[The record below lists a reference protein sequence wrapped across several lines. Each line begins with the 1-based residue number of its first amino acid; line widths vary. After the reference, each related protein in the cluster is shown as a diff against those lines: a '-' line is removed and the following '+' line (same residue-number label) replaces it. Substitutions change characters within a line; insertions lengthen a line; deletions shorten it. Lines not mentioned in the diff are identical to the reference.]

1 MVLRVRLAETLVVDC
16 FVSLAVYTM
25 TAGPSNIRAYAV
37 ALRHEDMP
45 PSKETSNPC
54 SNTLRPRRRHTD
66 LRQPCAGSVREDTA
80 EQTAPTV
87 ALAPPLPRNHQVL
100 PSPSEAR
107 AHHDR
112 QTRAAPSTDLGACD
126 PPGTRRDTRRPSST
140 HAIPIEPVGGR
151 RDLRDRPQPSQLAI
165 PCRRLPRRHRLL
177 VWHLGLVESER
188 ARCSSVRGGRSG
200 SSVDTGSRRSMGTRS
215 LRPLGLSVSRGRLV
229 RA

>member
-1 MVLRVRLAETLVVDC
+1 
-16 FVSLAVYTM
+16 M
-25 TAGPSNIRAYAV
+25 TAATSNIPAYAV
-37 ALRHEDMP
+37 APRREDMP

-66 LRQPCAGSVREDTA
+66 LRQPCAGSVRKDTA

-87 ALAPPLPRNHQVL
+87 ALAPPLPRNHPLLQA
-100 PSPSEAR
+100 SSEAR

-112 QTRAAPSTDLGACD
+112 QTRTASSADLGSCD
-126 PPGTRRDTRRPSST
+126 PTGARRDTRRSSST
-140 HAIPIEPVGGR
+140 YAIPIEPVGGR

-200 SSVDTGSRRSMGTRS
+200 SSVDAGRCRSMGARS
-215 LRPLGLSVSRGRLV
+215 LRTLGLSVSRGRLV